1 MELNMSHSIMCQ
13 KEITEPVKYPLGSHD
28 LSGRTDAYVSI
39 LANMQQFQD
48 LNALPVKIILAVM

>member
-1 MELNMSHSIMCQ
+1 MSNSIMCQ